1 MVEATP
7 GATVPSNATTLPH
20 TVEFAEPIPG
30 FPEDREFSLDTVDE
44 AGVLYALRSTRTPA
58 LRFILADPATFFPE
72 YAPTL
77 ASADLDCLGVAE
89 DEEVLVLV
97 IVTLTDRLAD
107 ATANLLAPIVVAPR
121 LGTAVQFVLHDTGL
135 SLRAPLMQRA
145 S

>member
-1 MVEATP
+1 MVKTTSHASTP
-7 GATVPSNATTLPH
+7 PRAVPKS
-20 TVEFAEPIPG
+20 VEFAEPIPG
-30 FPEDREFSLDTVDE
+30 FPDDREFSLDAVDE
-44 AGVLYALRSTRTPA
+44 AGVLYALRSVQTPS

-77 ASADLDCLGVAE
+77 TPADLACLGVAE

-97 IVTLTDRLAD
+97 VVTLTDRLAD

-121 LGTAVQFVLHDTGL
+121 LGTAVQFVLHDTTL
-135 SLRAPLMQRA
+135 SLRAPLMQLA